1 MLLYF
6 IYSNLRMRNDT
17 INKVNFSDELSDN
30 ICAQFLWDGLNL
42 NKFTT
47 DVSFADIGATIENL
61 LPLQEYIDGLFAYYN
76 SELELLPNMT
86 IKFIRDKL
94 IEDYKIQRENQKK

>member
-6 IYSNLRMRNDT
+6 IYSNLRMRNES
-17 INKVNFSDELSDN
+17 INKVDFSDELSDN
-30 ICAQFLWDGLNL
+30 ICAQFLGDGLNL

-61 LPLQEYIDGLFAYYN
+61 LPIQEYIDDSFAYYD
-76 SELELLPNMT
+76 SELELLPNMN
-86 IKFIRDKL
+86 IKYIIDK
-94 IEDYKIQRENQKK
+94 IKDAYKIQRENQKK